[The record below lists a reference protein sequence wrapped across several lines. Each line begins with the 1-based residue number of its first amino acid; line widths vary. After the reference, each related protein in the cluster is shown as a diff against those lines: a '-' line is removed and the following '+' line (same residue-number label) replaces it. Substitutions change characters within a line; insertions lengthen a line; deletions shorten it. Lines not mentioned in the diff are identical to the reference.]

1 MDKNNTKTQII
12 TISGGKG
19 GIGKTFFSVNFAIE
33 LARLDYNVLIFD
45 ADINLSNAAVLL
57 HINNKNNFSTFLN
70 GEIPVDDVIS
80 KGVGGVDL
88 LHTGED
94 LTDFL
99 ELTEEQ
105 YKVLLEGLNTL
116 EDKYDYIIIDTA
128 AGISNFNTKLMMHSD
143 LIFLITN
150 PELTALLDLYKLIK
164 IVSHKKPG
172 INFDLIVNRVESGI
186 NAIKI
191 FEGISKTINQ
201 FEVKTT
207 VNFMGYILE
216 DRARVMESI
225 QKRVPIS
232 ILHEQGSINGC
243 IKLIVKNLLRK
254 GESRRKVSFFS
265 NLLGKRKSD

>member
-1 MDKNNTKTQII
+1 MNKNSTKAQII

-45 ADINLSNAAVLL
+45 ADINLSNAALLL
-57 HINNKNNFSTFLN
+57 HINNKNDFSTFLN

-128 AGISNFNTKLMMHSD
+128 AGISNFNTNLMMHSD

-172 INFDLIVNRVESGI
+172 INFDLIVNKTKSGI

-201 FEVKTT
+201 FKIETN

-216 DRARVMESI
+216 DRDRVLESI

-232 ILHEQGSINGC
+232 ILHEHGKIGGC
-243 IKLIVKNLLRK
+243 IKLIVKNLIGK
-254 GESRRKVSFFS
+254 DESKKKIPFFS
-265 NLLGKRKSD
+265 SLLNKRKSN